1 MHFLKITWQLSPIT
15 MLFYN
20 VPLPFSPSINGFYF
34 SASLS
39 LVRLCNCFGQCNV
52 VEMLLVWQFLL
63 PFSWNKCSPWNP
75 VTILWD
81 TRYRGLMFRHSITI
95 PASSQH
101 LLPTMWLSYLVKY
114 PDNYPSCH
122 LISHTRDLT
131 RNTCRTQQLTE
142 PWDKLC

>member
-1 MHFLKITWQLSPIT
+1 
-15 MLFYN
+15 
-20 VPLPFSPSINGFYF
+20 
-34 SASLS
+34 
-39 LVRLCNCFGQCNV
+39 
-52 VEMLLVWQFLL
+52 MLLVWQFLL
-63 PFSWNKCSPWNP
+63 PVSWNKCSPWNP

-122 LISHTRDLT
+122 LISHKWELKRETPVEPSNSQNHEINCVKPLSSLA
-131 RNTCRTQQLTE
+131 CHSISRTFCCCWRTDDTFYANINACIWEVYQ
-142 PWDKLC
+142 